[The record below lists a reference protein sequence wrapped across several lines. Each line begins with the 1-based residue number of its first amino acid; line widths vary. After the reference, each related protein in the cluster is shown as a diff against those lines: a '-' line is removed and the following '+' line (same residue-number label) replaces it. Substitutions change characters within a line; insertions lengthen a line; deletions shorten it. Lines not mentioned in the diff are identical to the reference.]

1 MNIDNLI
8 AFNGKTIQTKKL
20 HEVGYTNTDINKLL
34 DEGKLER
41 VRRGYYKVNLDF
53 KSDIKTMKY
62 YLLNNYYSDFKE
74 YFDNLPIKDYD
85 AYYYSFLCNILIS
98 DYREAYSSLVKCC
111 ELNTEDCNKNNLYAY
126 TLLLNELLSLP
137 EDKLSYLKEKIFDK
151 KYYMDIFIESL
162 VNRNYDQAC
171 EQLKDI
177 KQNNGLNKI
186 ELDVLRNMSFKVN
199 NIHKKDNVK
208 NKDNEYNKLF
218 SSMHIQI
225 VNNNFE
231 QGYYTFNKLLYL
243 KDSLNI
249 SDERLD
255 IIKDLF
261 LCFNFIVENQDID
274 LNTYKTNYKY
284 GKNIYNNFNLAIR
297 KNDYIKALELCRKIV
312 LKTPSEE
319 YEIYNTLLERIYNFL
334 NIRTIIKNQA
344 RNRNPFMSMIH
355 DKNYNDALKIA
366 KKTNMD
372 EHDKNIVTNLLE
384 SLVYVDNITIEG

>member
-34 DEGKLER
+34 EEGKIER
-41 VRRGYYKVNLDF
+41 IRRGYYQVNLDF

-62 YLLNNYYSDFKE
+62 YLLNNYYADFKE

-98 DYREAYSSLVKCC
+98 DYNSAYSSLVKCC
-111 ELNTEDCNKNNLYAY
+111 ELNTEDCNKNSLYAY
-126 TLLLNELLSLP
+126 TLLLNELIPLS
-137 EDKLSYLKEKIFDK
+137 EDKITYLKEKIFDK

-162 VNRNYDQAC
+162 VNKDYDTAC

-177 KQNNGLNKI
+177 KRNNGLNKI
-186 ELDVLRNMSFKVN
+186 ELDVLRNMSFKAC
-199 NIHKKDNVK
+199 NIHKNDTAKS
-208 NKDNEYNKLF
+208 KDNEYNKLF
-218 SSMHIQI
+218 SSMHVQI

-231 QGYYTFNKLLYL
+231 QGYYIFNKLLYL
-243 KDSLNI
+243 SDTQGIEDNRLN
-249 SDERLD
+249 

-274 LNTYKTNYKY
+274 LSTYKINYKY
-284 GKNIYNNFNLAIR
+284 GNNIYDNFNSAIR
-297 KNDYIKALELCRKIV
+297 RNDYIKALELCKKIV

-319 YEIYNTLLERIYNFL
+319 YEIYNILLERIYNFL
-334 NIRTIIKNQA
+334 NIRTIIKTQV
-344 RNRNPFMSMIH
+344 RSRNPFMSLIH
-355 DKNYNDALKIA
+355 DKKYNDALGVARNI
-366 KKTNMD
+366 NMD
-372 EHDKNIVTNLLE
+372 EHDKTIVTNLLE
-384 SLVYVDNITIEG
+384 SLVDIDNISIAG